1 MRIRHMAMLLGSLMV
16 AGAANAQLYFESE
29 RREPGTGKLVAR
41 LVDPAGH
48 GLTGSIWLCTPDGCR
63 ISQWHSES
71 FRRGR
76 LEIKNLR
83 PGRYQLRVAA
93 LGALINDLVPPPP
106 VEFEA
111 RAGKTTRVVI
121 TAVCP

>member
-1 MRIRHMAMLLGSLMV
+1 MRIRHVAMLLGSLSI

-29 RREPGTGKLVAR
+29 RTKAGAGKLVAFMEN
-41 LVDPAGH
+41 PAGH
-48 GLTGSIWLCTPDGCR
+48 GITASIWLCTADGCR

-83 PGRYQLRVAA
+83 PGKYQLRVAA
-93 LGALINDLVPPPP
+93 LDNYAGDLVPPPP
-106 VEFEA
+106 TEFEA
-111 RAGKTTRVVI
+111 RANKTTRVVI